1 MIPQIQDDLKQGFT
15 IKEVPSRT
23 FKMNPE
29 REIISGRIDELEA
42 VKQAIYLILSVERYE
57 YLIHSWNYGV
67 ELKDLFGQPVSF
79 CLPEIKRRIS
89 EALLQ
94 DDRITAVDDFDFDVE
109 KGEVTAIF
117 TVTTIYGHVEAKKEV
132 VIR

>member
-1 MIPQIQDDLKQGFT
+1 MIPQVQDDLKQGFT
-15 IKEVPSRT
+15 IKEVPSKT
-23 FKMNPE
+23 FKMNLQK
-29 REIISGRIDELEA
+29 EIIVGKVDQLEA
-42 VKQAIYLILSVERYE
+42 MKQAIYMILSVERYE
-57 YLIHSWNYGV
+57 YLIHSWNFGV
-67 ELKDLFGQPVSF
+67 ELRDLFGRPVSF

-109 KGEVTAIF
+109 TGEVTAIF
-117 TVTTIYGHVEAKKEV
+117 TVTTIYGQFHAKKEV